1 MDIFTAGGRAGTVYA
16 IAPAPTPGCADL
28 TFPMCIAES
37 VTNGALPGAGTLTRK
52 AVEGGGQVLGDL
64 AGTAAKGAVQY
75 GVDGLAQA
83 IQYAVSWIIT
93 NTVSWWTRIDSP
105 CLVADPAVGCSG
117 PSAVDAIE
125 RIQQWTLPFAVTVAA
140 VCLLAVAAKIAV
152 TRKTAPLVDAG
163 TGILVILGTG
173 SLGVLLPALL
183 LKAGDEWSS
192 WVLNMSTGDFST
204 KLVAVLGLAGA
215 SPGVVIV
222 LGIAGVVMAAV
233 QAVLMLFRQAA
244 LVVLAGMLPLAAAGS
259 MTPLTRPWFRRVT
272 GWMLALIFYK
282 PAAAMVYATAF
293 TMLGNASDARSTFM
307 GFAMVLLSI
316 LALPVLLKFFTWAS
330 GSVSEAVSGGGLL
343 GTAVGGAVAVGAF
356 RGGRAGFGGFGAGG
370 ASAVDHARFMSS
382 AMPFP
387 AGTRPASEAAGASGS
402 PPSAAGRTAGA
413 SAGSG
418 ASTAK
423 AGTAAGPAAGA
434 AGEVITGL
442 ATGAK
447 KAGNTVSSSMDPPR
461 QESA

>member
-1 MDIFTAGGRAGTVYA
+1 MDFFAAGERAGTAYA
-16 IAPAPTPGCADL
+16 IAPAPSPGCVDL
-28 TFPMCIAES
+28 TSPMCVAET
-37 VTNGALPGAGTLTRK
+37 VANGALPGAGTLTRQ

-83 IQYAVSWIIT
+83 IQYAVSWVVT
-93 NTVSWWTRIDSP
+93 NTVSWWTRVDSP
-105 CLVADPAVGCSG
+105 CLVADPVVGCSG
-117 PSAVDAIE
+117 PSAVDAIG
-125 RIQQWTLPFAVTVAA
+125 RIQQWTLPFAVAVAA
-140 VCLLAVAAKIAV
+140 VSLLAAAAKIAV
-152 TRKTAPLVDAG
+152 TRKTAPLLDAG
-163 TGILVILGTG
+163 TGVLVILGTG

-192 WVLNMSTGDFST
+192 WVLSMSTGDLST
-204 KLVAVLGLAGA
+204 KLAAVLGLAGA

-293 TMLGNASDARSTFM
+293 TMLGKASDARATFM
-307 GFAMVLLSI
+307 GFAMVVMSI
-316 LALPVLLKFFTWAS
+316 LALPALLKFFTWAS
-330 GSVSEAVSGGGLL
+330 GSVSEAASGGGLL

-356 RGGRAGFGGFGAGG
+356 RGGRSGSGAGG
-370 ASAVDHARFMSS
+370 ASAVEHARFMSS
-382 AMPFP
+382 AMPP
-387 AGTRPASEAAGASGS
+387 PTGAGPSSAAAAASGS
-402 PPSAAGRTAGA
+402 PPSAAGGTAGA
-413 SAGSG
+413 STGSG
-418 ASTAK
+418 ASAAK
-423 AGTAAGPAAGA
+423 AGAAAGPAAGA
-434 AGEVITGL
+434 AGAVITGL

-447 KAGNTVSSSMDPPR
+447 NAGDTVSSSMDPPR
-461 QESA
+461 QEPA

>member
-1 MDIFTAGGRAGTVYA
+1 MAGGRVGTVYA
-16 IAPAPTPGCADL
+16 IAPTPTPGCADL
-28 TFPMCIAES
+28 TSPMCVAES
-37 VTNGALPGAGTLTRK
+37 VTNGVLPGAGTLTRQ
-52 AVEGGGQVLGDL
+52 AVEGGGHVLGDL

-117 PSAVDAIE
+117 ASAVDAIE
-125 RIQQWTLPFAVTVAA
+125 RIQQWTLPFAVAVAA
-140 VCLLAVAAKIAV
+140 VCLLAAAAKIAV

-163 TGILVILGTG
+163 TGILVVLGTG

-192 WVLNMSTGDFST
+192 WVLAMSTGDFST

-356 RGGRAGFGGFGAGG
+356 RGGRAGSGGFGAGG

-382 AMPFP
+382 AMPP
-387 AGTRPASEAAGASGS
+387 PTGAHTAPTAAASGG
-402 PPSAAGRTAGA
+402 PPSAAGRTSGA

-418 ASTAK
+418 ASAAK
-423 AGTAAGPAAGA
+423 AGAAAGPAAGA
-434 AGEVITGL
+434 AGAVITGL

-447 KAGNTVSSSMDPPR
+447 KAGGSVSSSMDPPR